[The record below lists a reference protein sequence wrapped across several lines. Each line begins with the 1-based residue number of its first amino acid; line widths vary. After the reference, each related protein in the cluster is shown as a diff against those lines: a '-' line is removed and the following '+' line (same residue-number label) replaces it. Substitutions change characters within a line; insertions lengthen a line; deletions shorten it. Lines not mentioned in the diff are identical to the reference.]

1 MMKHFTFRKAERLSH
16 RHQIDA
22 LFNEGSNFNM
32 GPIKVIYRISDNAA
46 SFGVKILVAVAK
58 KKFKKAVE
66 RNSIKRLIREAYRLN
81 KHILFDPLHTSPICL
96 HIGFIYVDNLA
107 SIPYSE
113 MDKHMISCLKR
124 LVKTIC
130 SSGS

>member
-1 MMKHFTFRKAERLSH
+1 MKLFTFRKAERLSH

-22 LFNEGSNFNM
+22 LFNEGSTFNM
-32 GPIKVIYRISDNAA
+32 GPMKVIYLINDNTA

-66 RNSIKRLIREAYRLN
+66 RNGIKRLIREAYRLN
-81 KHILFDPLHTSPICL
+81 KHILFDPLHSSPICL
-96 HIGFIYVDNLA
+96 HIGFIYVDNMA
-107 SIPYSE
+107 SIPYSD
-113 MDKHMISCLKR
+113 MDKHMIGCLKR
-124 LVKTIC
+124 LVKIIC